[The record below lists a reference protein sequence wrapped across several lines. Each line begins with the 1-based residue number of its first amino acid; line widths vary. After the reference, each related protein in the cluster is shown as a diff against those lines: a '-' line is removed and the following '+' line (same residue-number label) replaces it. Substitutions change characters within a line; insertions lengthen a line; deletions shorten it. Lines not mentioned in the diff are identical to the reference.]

1 MSGPPPPPPPPPPA
15 SLTTLNLAPLTYE
28 MMEGGTETYAIRA
41 RIGVRPEPGEEI
53 AYVTLYRQAVDA
65 GGGAQGP
72 EEYVADMS
80 WYASSPLP
88 LDDMEYYEGYDYGYY
103 VPSPPAAKWDYHVKI
118 FVMKYITQKSGN
130 VSYP

>member
-1 MSGPPPPPPPPPPA
+1 MSGPPLPPPPA
-15 SLTTLNLAPLTYE
+15 TLTPLLLDPMTYE
-28 MMEGGTETYAIRA
+28 TSTGATETYAIRA
-41 RIGVRPEPGEEI
+41 RIGVLPAPGEEI

-80 WYASSPLP
+80 WYASHPDP
-88 LDDMEYYEGYDYGYY
+88 TNDTEYYEGFDYSYY
-103 VPSPPAAKWDYHVKI
+103 VPFPPATKWDYHVKV